1 MQNIEKPIYDVSQK
15 IHDLTVMSLTDIE
28 IKAINE
34 LTAKFDDEDMNL
46 INKLSDIHF
55 KIGFRNA
62 VDFLR

>member
-28 IKAINE
+28 MKAINE